1 MTWKSWIAVA
11 IVASPL
17 CVASQSFAAA
27 KAVDLGTAGT
37 FAILAKSG
45 ISNTG
50 TTTIVGDIGVSPIDS
65 TGITGF
71 GLVLDASNAFSTST
85 LVVGQVFASDYSAP
99 TPANLT
105 TAVSDMETAYTDA
118 AGRAASVT
126 ELGAGNIGGLTIAP
140 GVYSWGTG
148 VTIPSDVTL
157 SGGAKAVWIFQIA
170 GTLDISSGTR
180 VILRGGAQSKN
191 IFWQVAGQTTLG
203 TTSQFKG
210 VILDQTA
217 IVMNTGATLD
227 GRALAQTAV
236 TLDSNSVSSLLAS
249 GLVDDFF
256 AIQSSDDPNNNT
268 CEVGAS
274 GSAFEAFGEVT
285 GLGTGGQVVV
295 IRYDTPQPTSAS
307 RSSKKISVKQSE
319 FSTLDILFDDV
330 SATGGPVAVEKCS
343 VNGSVAVIKL
353 TGKVSTKCKTDTLFA
368 LLNANQVGSVIA
380 AFNGNKAV
388 KVKVNGSNSKGSLS
402 IKCSGPASVD

>member
-1 MTWKSWIAVA
+1 MTWKSWIVAA
-11 IVASPL
+11 IVASRSCCESVVSL
-17 CVASQSFAAA
+17 QT

-50 TTTIVGDIGVSPIDS
+50 TTTIVGNIGVSPIGA

-71 GLVLDASNAFSTST
+71 GLVLDASNVFSTST
-85 LVVGQVFASDYSAP
+85 LVTGQVFASDYSPP

-126 ELGAGNIGGLTIAP
+126 ELGAGNIGGMTLAP
-140 GVYSWGTG
+140 GVYSWSTG
-148 VTIPSDVTL
+148 LTIPTDVTL
-157 SGGAKAVWIFQIA
+157 AGGATGVWIFQIA
-170 GTLDISSGTR
+170 GTLDISSGKR
-180 VILRGGAQSKN
+180 VILRGGAQAKN

-236 TLDSNSVSSLLAS
+236 TLDSNTVNSQQSISGQLADGFYS
-249 GLVDDFF
+249 
-256 AIQSSDDPNNNT
+256 IESSD
-268 CEVGAS
+268 
-274 GSAFEAFGEVT
+274 
-285 GLGTGGQVVV
+285 
-295 IRYDTPQPTSAS
+295 
-307 RSSKKISVKQSE
+307 RSEQQH
-319 FSTLDILFDDV
+319 LC
-330 SATGGPVAVEKCS
+330 GRR
-343 VNGSVAVIKL
+343 
-353 TGKVSTKCKTDTLFA
+353 
-368 LLNANQVGSVIA
+368 
-380 AFNGNKAV
+380 
-388 KVKVNGSNSKGSLS
+388 
-402 IKCSGPASVD
+402 